1 MKTKSRVVDLF
12 LLPKLDAIVISKNF
26 PNNKDTNINFNLDLT
41 KNSEL
46 SFLERKPSFIN
57 NNFNK
62 NKLYIEY
69 NNKKKNALDSFEK
82 ELTLLDGSI
91 NSYNS
96 NYPNSDKYNN
106 NKKEKSLIKQKGT
119 KDLNQITQT
128 KTLNKNFIF
137 KFDEN
142 NKNNILSPK
151 KCLSIQN
158 KSSQSI
164 FKKNNEQY
172 KNKRINKVIKDEI
185 NYKNSIDDNNF
196 SNDSNN
202 YYEQKTEEIIK
213 DYNDLKFITLS

>member
-1 MKTKSRVVDLF
+1 MV
-12 LLPKLDAIVISKNF
+12 
-26 PNNKDTNINFNLDLT
+26 
-41 KNSEL
+41 NSI
-46 SFLERKPSFIN
+46 FYC

-151 KCLSIQN
+151 KGLSIQN

-164 FKKNNEQY
+164 FKKIMNN
-172 KNKRINKVIKDEI
+172 IK
-185 NYKNSIDDNNF
+185 
-196 SNDSNN
+196 
-202 YYEQKTEEIIK
+202 IK
-213 DYNDLKFITLS
+213 ELIKL